1 MGTVKTCIAK
11 VGEPNLTEGMEVC
24 GRPAFFANA
33 GDIIDGRPAMYTG
46 WRHVYDE
53 AGHHAVPEGWA

>member
-1 MGTVKTCIAK
+1 MGAVKTCIVK
-11 VGEPNLTEGMEVC
+11 VGEPDLTEGMRTC

-46 WRHVYDE
+46 WRHVYD
-53 AGHHAVPEGWA
+53 AADHHAVPEGWA